1 MLRPKQKNVPFIP
14 VSLIDMGADFLLVA
28 LSTEIDASL
37 VAAFEEYV
45 GCTAAERAALP
56 ILPKVL
62 RSKAAEGNGD
72 GNGNG
77 NRLGEGGAEENTD
90 SILEGD
96 AEEKE
101 QLAIVAEKYGDDEP
115 FSVQLRRHMAEKLL
129 EVEADHWIIHIAL
142 SGVSDRNRALGTLK
156 LVDLILSAV
165 PDLHKLES
173 VVAFWSGRV
182 KHEGDGTGG
191 GG

>member
-1 MLRPKQKNVPFIP
+1 MPFVP

-62 RSKAAEGNGD
+62 RSKAAEGNG
-72 GNGNG
+72 NGNS
-77 NRLGEGGAEENTD
+77 NRLGEGGTEDSTD
-90 SILEGD
+90 SSEANLEGD

-182 KHEGDGTGG
+182 AHEGDGTGG
-191 GG
+191 GQ